1 MSLCSGTSYALCR
14 AKGLRRRLQPHR
26 CAYVPTEGKG
36 RGGAPMRMESEELSA
51 ETASTDACASGSLAP
66 RSLEGSKLAGERTVR
81 DPKKSHQLCLLPARL
96 HDGCRQQT
104 DRGDVEGRCR
114 EVNDHEHELSTLR
127 HASQV
132 TCTDESTV
140 YNGREAEGG
149 TLATTSNVQ
158 GKVTSEEYVRNGRQ
172 RWNPGAQSSQ
182 RHAGSQSY
190 HRLILQLFATVS
202 VTGRTD

>member
-1 MSLCSGTSYALCR
+1 
-14 AKGLRRRLQPHR
+14 
-26 CAYVPTEGKG
+26 
-36 RGGAPMRMESEELSA
+36 MRMESEELSA
-51 ETASTDACASGSLAP
+51 ETASTDACASGSLDS
-66 RSLEGSKLAGERTVR
+66 RSLGGPKLVGERTVR
-81 DPKKSHQLCLLPARL
+81 DPKISHQLCLLPARL

-114 EVNDHEHELSTLR
+114 EIDNHELSTLR

>member
-1 MSLCSGTSYALCR
+1 
-14 AKGLRRRLQPHR
+14 
-26 CAYVPTEGKG
+26 
-36 RGGAPMRMESEELSA
+36 MRMESEELSA

-149 TLATTSNVQ
+149 TLATSLKSCLKNMSGMDDSGGIRERRVPNVTVAHHNHTVGSYYNRNCICDWQNRLLLFTESWTS
-158 GKVTSEEYVRNGRQ
+158 
-172 RWNPGAQSSQ
+172 
-182 RHAGSQSY
+182 
-190 HRLILQLFATVS
+190 
-202 VTGRTD
+202 